1 LAGDDKPFT
10 GDKLLKLKDKGLLVL
25 PGGKLLAAG
34 SLGLLAAGTLLLAG
48 SLGLMAAPFICP
60 CCCCC
65 PPLVLFVLPPC
76 GLLPINSSAT
86 NIFNPFTSN
95 YSDNNLGIGTDI
107 ALL

>member
-1 LAGDDKPFT
+1 LAGEDNPFT
-10 GDKLLKLKDKGLLVL
+10 GDKLLKLKDNGLLL

-34 SLGLLAAGTLLLAG
+34 SLGLLPAGKVLFAG

-65 PPLVLFVLPPC
+65 PPLVLFVFTPC

-86 NIFNPFTSN
+86 NTIHL
-95 YSDNNLGIGTDI
+95 YQIIRIGTGASI
-107 ALL
+107 GVL